1 MTAERKTCA
10 GGGAYPPP
18 APSKPRKKSVKI
30 TPKQRQEGGEGTV
43 NKHWR
48 TYFLQALAETSN
60 VRLSA
65 ERAGVSPSR
74 AYKTR
79 REDAAF
85 KATWNAALLEGY
97 EYLEMEVL
105 GHLRSPDPSRKF
117 DVAGAIRAISL
128 HRETI
133 AAERAR
139 ADGRDEQ
146 TVLDSIDAMID
157 QMRERRAANAAADAQ
172 RTGAQAADT
181 EPAGSD
187 NGGR

>member
-1 MTAERKTCA
+1 MATERKTCA
-10 GGGAYPPP
+10 GGSAHPP
-18 APSKPRKKSVKI
+18 ATSNTPRKKSVKI
-30 TPKQRQEGGEGTV
+30 TPSQREEAGEGKV

-74 AYKTR
+74 AYKAR

-85 KATWNAALLEGY
+85 KAAWSAALLEGY
-97 EYLEMEVL
+97 EHLEMEVL
-105 GHLRSPDPSRKF
+105 GHLRTPDPARKF

-146 TVLDSIDAMID
+146 AVLDSIDAMI
-157 QMRERRAANAAADAQ
+157 ERRAANAAAIAE
-172 RTGAQAADT
+172 TAGTDT
-181 EPAGSD
+181 VGPND
-187 NGGR
+187 GGQ

>member
-18 APSKPRKKSVKI
+18 APSKPRKKSVRI
-30 TPKQRQEGGEGTV
+30 TPKQRQEGGEGKV

-105 GHLRSPDPSRKF
+105 GHLGSPDPSRKF

-146 TVLDSIDAMID
+146 AVLDSIDAMID
-157 QMRERRAANAAADAQ
+157 QMRERRAANAAAGT
-172 RTGAQAADT
+172 RAANA
-181 EPAGSD
+181 ELAGPGHD
-187 NGGR
+187 GR